1 MLEDI
6 PEASPPRTAHRFA
19 NRRRATELLSELVI
33 RRGLDEEALRETLEF
48 LGPANGAAEELL
60 NGPFEPKARLKDKWN
75 PSRFS
80 DGNWPVFYGAL
91 ELETSEA
98 EIVYHL
104 EAGQMKAA
112 LSAGGPVYFS
122 RFHCTFDGRALDLR
136 PKLTEW
142 PWLVDPNTTNA
153 RCQALGREA
162 HEKDIDGFL
171 APSARSSGG
180 TNVPVF
186 TREMLSQVM
195 IDGNASFS
203 PDTTT
208 GKVQVRYL

>member
-6 PEASPPRTAHRFA
+6 PEASPPHTAHRFA

-33 RRGLDEEALRETLEF
+33 RRGLDLEALREILQF

-60 NGPFEPKARLKDKWN
+60 DGPFKPKPQLEGKWH
-75 PSRFS
+75 PTRFS
-80 DGNWPVFYGAL
+80 DGNWPIFYGAL
-91 ELETSEA
+91 EAETAEA

-122 RFHCTFDGRALDLR
+122 RFHCTFGGRALDLR

-142 PWLVDPNTTNA
+142 PWLVDPITKNA
-153 RCQALGREA
+153 RCQELGREA

-171 APSARSSGG
+171 APTARRSGG

-186 TREMLSQVM
+186 AREMLSQVM
-195 IDGNASFS
+195 IDTNASFS
-203 PDTTT
+203 PDPTT